1 MKLMQLIRLS
11 GAFAVLSLMASVPA
25 QAAFDDETP
34 AGTAPGYVK
43 RSATEEKAIVSSAPG
58 VNVRGESGGF
68 DDYLNDD
75 LFPTDEEIRLVD
87 VDPNSRVVLG
97 GGEGAPGGV
106 SFKKSYESS
115 PIAE

>member
-1 MKLMQLIRLS
+1 MKLLRLTLAVS
-11 GAFAVLSLMASVPA
+11 IAAVLGPLVSGPA
-25 QAAFDDETP
+25 LALFDDEA

-43 RSATEEKAIVSSAPG
+43 RSANEEKAIRSSAPG

-68 DDYLNDD
+68 NDYLNDD
-75 LFPTDEEIRLVD
+75 LFPDDEEFRLMD
-87 VDPNSRVVLG
+87 VDPDSRLVLG
-97 GGEGAPGGV
+97 GGEDAPGGV

>member
-1 MKLMQLIRLS
+1 MKLLNLIRLA
-11 GAFAVLSLMASVPA
+11 GVAMVLGLAVSVPA
-25 QAAFDDETP
+25 HAAFDDEP

-43 RSATEEKAIVSSAPG
+43 RSATEEKAIAASAPG
-58 VNVRGESGGF
+58 VNVQGESGGF

-75 LFPTDEEIRLVD
+75 LFPTDEEFRLMD

-97 GGEGAPGGV
+97 GGDDAPGGL
-106 SFKKSYESS
+106 SFKKSYERS

>member
-1 MKLMQLIRLS
+1 MTSIRQIQSVFLIAIAGFTAPVS
-11 GAFAVLSLMASVPA
+11 AF
-25 QAAFDDETP
+25 AAFDDSD

-43 RSATEEKAIVSSAPG
+43 RSATEEKAIRSSAPG

-68 DDYLNDD
+68 EDYLNDD
-75 LFPTDEEIRLVD
+75 LFPEDGEFRLMD
-87 VDPNSRVVLG
+87 VDPDSRLVLG
-97 GGEGAPGGV
+97 GGDGAPGGV